1 MKLIIQIPCF
11 NEEATLAITL
21 NALPRH
27 VPGIDVI
34 EVLVVD
40 DGSVDRTVEVA
51 KANGVHHIVRQIRN
65 RGLAR
70 AFVAGLDAAINA
82 GADIIVNTDADNQYR
97 ADDIEKLCQPILE
110 GKAEIVVGARPIT
123 EIAHFSPFKKALQ
136 RLGSWA
142 VRVASNTH
150 IADAPSGFRAM
161 SRDAAAQTKVYSD
174 YTYTLETIIQAG
186 QRGMVITSVP
196 IRVNGDLRPSRLMK
210 SMASYLK
217 RSVLTIVRIFII
229 YKPLRFFASLGATFF
244 LIGAVIWM
252 RFLFYYLQDEGGGHI
267 QSLILGAVLIGISFL
282 LLVLGLLADL
292 IAVNRTVLEKVEWRI
307 YKLQQDLKR
316 KQ

>member
-11 NEEATLAITL
+11 NEEATLGITL

-244 LIGAVIWM
+244 LTGAVIWV
-252 RFLFYYLQDEGGGHI
+252 RFLFYYLQDEGSGHI

-307 YKLQQDLKR
+307 YKLQQELKR
-316 KQ
+316 KP

>member
-70 AFVAGLDAAINA
+70 AFVAGLDAAISA

-196 IRVNGDLRPSRLMK
+196 IRVNGVLRPSRLMK

-252 RFLFYYLQDEGGGHI
+252 RFLFYYLQDEGSGHI

-292 IAVNRTVLEKVEWRI
+292 IAVNRTVLENVEWRI

-316 KQ
+316 KH

>member
-70 AFVAGLDAAINA
+70 AFVAGLDAAISA

-186 QRGMVITSVP
+186 QKGMVITSVP
-196 IRVNGDLRPSRLMK
+196 IRVNGVLRPSRLMK

-229 YKPLRFFASLGATFF
+229 YKPLRFFASLGAAFF
-244 LIGAVIWM
+244 LTGAVIWT
-252 RFLFYYLQDEGGGHI
+252 RFLFYYLQDEGSGHI

-307 YKLQQDLKR
+307 YKLQQDLKQ
-316 KQ
+316 KH